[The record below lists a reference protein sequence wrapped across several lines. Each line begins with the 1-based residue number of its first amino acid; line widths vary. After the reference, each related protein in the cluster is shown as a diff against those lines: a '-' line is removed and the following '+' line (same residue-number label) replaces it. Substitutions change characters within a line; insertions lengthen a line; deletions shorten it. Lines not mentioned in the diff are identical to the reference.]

1 MATLKRLLLRQVWLY
16 THMHALMCTCTYT
29 LRQNLPGTYST
40 CSVSQNP
47 YYCIKITA
55 SHTSPRQFQRHIH
68 NWFTKSLQSKKIWH
82 ALEKNDKILKSQLK
96 TKKNTELSEKEEKNE
111 RKIMKKN
118 VEFTVSKRPHPF
130 LASTFS
136 NS

>member
-82 ALEKNDKILKSQLK
+82 ALEKNDKILKSHWKLK
-96 TKKNTELSEKEEKNE
+96 KYWAFRKGGKKWKKNNEKKCW
-111 RKIMKKN
+111 IYSIKKATPIFGIN
-118 VEFTVSKRPHPF
+118 FQ
-130 LASTFS
+130 
-136 NS
+136 